1 MYRDSVELLKKNN
14 IKFEKGLTADE
25 VLRIEKNYDII
36 FPMSLRAFL
45 MTALPVSK
53 EFYNWRNKD
62 KENIENIKNML
73 NQPIQYIYDMPEEIY
88 WCEDWGEEPENE
100 EDFKDEVKKN

>member
-1 MYRDSVELLKKNN
+1 
-14 IKFEKGLTADE
+14 
-25 VLRIEKNYDII
+25 
-36 FPMSLRAFL
+36 

-62 KENIENIKNML
+62 KENIENFKNML
-73 NQPIQYIYDMPEEIY
+73 NQPVQYIYNMSEDIY

-100 EDFKDEVKKN
+100 KELRIYILQKEDI